1 MALVLRMDGA
11 GSCACKCR
19 LLDPFCLHAYS
30 PQFIHSR
37 VDERFRRFRSRRG
50 RNTPRQVRQVL
61 SPPSCF
67 SLKSKCSVN
76 AARGMLTT
84 TFLSGTMGL
93 LITILFLFC
102 TPNLDTLFSF
112 NAPQPFVQL
121 YALALGKGPS
131 IFMTLIA
138 VIGLVL
144 VHPFP

>member
-1 MALVLRMDGA
+1 
-11 GSCACKCR
+11 
-19 LLDPFCLHAYS
+19 
-30 PQFIHSR
+30 
-37 VDERFRRFRSRRG
+37 
-50 RNTPRQVRQVL
+50 
-61 SPPSCF
+61 
-67 SLKSKCSVN
+67 
-76 AARGMLTT
+76 MLTT

-144 VHPFP
+144 VHPFL